1 MSQTARHHR
10 SRARLA
16 ALVSLLGF
24 VMVLLASLRGQL
36 LQWHLGWY
44 LSAHTAMEVFAVVVA
59 MLIFS
64 TGWHSVDGRVPAR
77 VALLSPAALAVGLF
91 DLGHLMWVPGMPGLD
106 GDSTSLR
113 GIEFWLLARSTGA
126 LALLL
131 AAVAPA
137 GMGGKRVHRAGV
149 ALALALVALGTS
161 VVLFEPELL
170 RSTYKPGAGVTA
182 FKLQW
187 EYAVSL
193 LNAGAALLLVRRVRR
208 AAGRADARTDA
219 YLAAAAA
226 ILALGELN
234 FTLYQGADDL
244 FNMVGHA
251 YKVIAYL
258 ALYRA
263 IWVEVVQAPY
273 VRLRASERSLAASEA
288 KFRSLM
294 ECAPDAILLAGAD
307 GRIAIMNARAEELF
321 GWSRARAKGLPL
333 DLLVPAANGGQDV
346 VCHHRR
352 DGAFPA
358 EVRRAQTPSG
368 QHIAI
373 VRDVS
378 ERRRLEGALLEQ
390 LTCDAL
396 TGLPN
401 RRRIL
406 EMLGEAIDAARID
419 ERVLAVLVLDIDE
432 FRKINSGYGYA
443 GGDDVLRECVARLS
457 RLLGAGDTLARQGG
471 NEFIIVQRES
481 GQNQAGLLADALLE
495 AMLAPF
501 TLDGQHVFLSAS
513 VGIALLPRHT
523 CAPHELLQMAQV
535 AMAAARAEGRARWR
549 FHTAAMA
556 AEIRTR
562 VDLEA
567 MLRHAF
573 ERGEF
578 ALQYQPRVL
587 LSDER
592 VVGVEALVR
601 WLHPVLGVVP
611 PEQFIPLLEE
621 TGMIEQ
627 LDLWVL
633 NEACMRAASWRRNR
647 EPSGLAPVRVSVNL
661 SARQFQQAG
670 LAQRVRAAL
679 EHSGLPPACLE
690 LEITESTVMRD
701 TEEAAGVLRSLKAL
715 GVALSID
722 DFGTGYSSLSYLK
735 RFPLNVLKIDRSF
748 VADVIS
754 DANDAAITRAMIAL
768 AHSLNL
774 EAVAEGVETREQ
786 ADFLKEAGC
795 DEIQGYYFSRPVW
808 PEELEKML
816 ARDAAELFAVAK

>member
-1 MSQTARHHR
+1 MSAPLRHAR
-10 SRARLA
+10 SRARLT
-16 ALVSLLGF
+16 ALV
-24 VMVLLASLRGQL
+24 VLLAVAMVAMVLVRAEL
-36 LQWHLGWY
+36 LQWHLHWY
-44 LSAHTAMEVFAVVVA
+44 LPAHTTMEIVAVVVA
-59 MLIFS
+59 MLIFT
-64 TGWHSVDGRVPAR
+64 TGWHSVDGRVPVR

-91 DLGHLMWVPGMPGLD
+91 DLAHLMWVPGMPGLD
-106 GDSTSLR
+106 GADPSLR
-113 GIEFWLLARSTGA
+113 GIEFWLLARSAGA
-126 LALLL
+126 LALLA

-137 GMGGKRVHRAGV
+137 GNTGRRVHRAGV
-149 ALALALVALGTS
+149 ALALAVTGVGYA
-161 VVLFEPELL
+161 VVLFAPHLL
-170 RSTYKPGAGVTA
+170 PSTYVAGTGVTA
-182 FKLQW
+182 VKLGW
-187 EYAVSL
+187 EWAVAL
-193 LNAGAALLLVRRVRR
+193 LNAGAAALLVRRVRR

-226 ILALGELN
+226 ILALGEIN
-234 FTLYQGADDL
+234 FTLYRGADDL
-244 FNMVGHA
+244 FNMMGHV
-251 YKVIAYL
+251 YKVVAYL
-258 ALYRA
+258 CLYRA

-273 VRLRASERSLAASEA
+273 VRLRASQRSLASSET

-294 ECAPDAILLAGAD
+294 ECAPDAILLASSEGKVA
-307 GRIAIMNARAEELF
+307 MLNARAEELF
-321 GWSRARAKGLPL
+321 GIARNRAAGLPL
-333 DLLVPAANGGQDV
+333 DMLVPYAADEADV
-346 VCHHRR
+346 VCRHVKN
-352 DGAFPA
+352 GEFPA
-358 EVRRAQTPSG
+358 EVRRARTPSG

-406 EMLGEAIDAARID
+406 EMLGEAIDTARA
-419 ERVLAVLVLDIDE
+419 ESRVLAVLVLDIDE

-457 RLLGAGDTLARQGG
+457 RHLAAGDTLARQGG
-471 NEFIIVQRES
+471 NEFIIVQGDSSEAA
-481 GQNQAGLLADALLE
+481 AGELAEALLDC
-495 AMLAPF
+495 MRAPF

-513 VGIALLPRHT
+513 IGIALLPKASS
-523 CAPHELLQMAQV
+523 APHDLLQMAQV
-535 AMAAARAEGRARWR
+535 AMASARNDGRARWC
-549 FHTAAMA
+549 FYTAEMA

-562 VDLEA
+562 VDMEA
-567 MLRHAF
+567 LLRHAF

-578 ALQYQPRVL
+578 ALQFQPRVAVG
-587 LSDER
+587 DDR
-592 VVGVEALVR
+592 IVGVEALAR
-601 WLHPVLGVVP
+601 WRHPLMGLVQPGS
-611 PEQFIPLLEE
+611 FIPLLEE

-633 NEACMRAASWRRNR
+633 GEACQRAAAWRAGGL
-647 EPSGLAPVRVSVNL
+647 PSVRVSINL

-670 LAQRVRAAL
+670 LAKRVQAAL
-679 EHSGLPPACLE
+679 EKSGLPPACLE

-735 RFPLNVLKIDRSF
+735 SFPLDVLKIDRSF
-748 VADVIS
+748 VADVIR
-754 DANDAAITRAMIAL
+754 DANDASITRAIIAL

-786 ADFLKEAGC
+786 AEFLKENGC

-808 PEELEKML
+808 PEELERML
-816 ARDAAELFAVAK
+816 AAKVIAAAK